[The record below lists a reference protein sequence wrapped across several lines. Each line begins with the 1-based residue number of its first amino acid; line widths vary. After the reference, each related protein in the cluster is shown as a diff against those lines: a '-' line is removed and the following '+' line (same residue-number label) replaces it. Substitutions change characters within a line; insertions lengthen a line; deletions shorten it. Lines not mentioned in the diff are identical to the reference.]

1 MFSLNKLLGKDDKF
15 FDLLEAS
22 ALEAKT
28 TADTLLSFVSIC
40 DRVYEVNSL
49 DKFADSKRRSKQI
62 TQSITEELCRTFVT
76 PLDREDIETL
86 SNSLYKIPKT
96 VFKIAERV
104 LICPP
109 ALRSEEA
116 LKKQAGLLAQAT
128 QIVYPMAAHLR
139 PGSSL
144 HKVREMNSQLQY
156 LEGEADKLVTDV
168 LRELC
173 QGQREA
179 RDVIILK
186 DIFEFLERAIDRCR
200 DAGNTVFQI
209 ILKNS

>member
-1 MFSLNKLLGKDDKF
+1 MFSWNKLLGRDDKF

-28 TADTLLSFVSIC
+28 TAETLTEFISFC
-40 DRVYEVNSL
+40 DRVHENKSL
-49 DKFADSKRRSKQI
+49 DKFTESKRRDKQI

-76 PLDREDIETL
+76 PLEREDIEAL

-96 VFKIAERV
+96 VLKVAER
-104 LICPP
+104 LMICPP
-109 ALRSEEA
+109 ALRSEET
-116 LKKQAGLLAQAT
+116 LKKQAGLLGQAT
-128 QIVYPMAAHLR
+128 EIVYQMVRHLR

-144 HKVREMNSQLQY
+144 YKVREMNDQLQQ
-156 LEGEADKLVTDV
+156 LEGEADRLVTEV

-173 QGQREA
+173 QGKRQA
-179 RDVIILK
+179 LDVIILK
-186 DIFEFLERAIDRCR
+186 DIFELLEKAIDRCR
-200 DAGNTVFQI
+200 DAGNTVFQT